1 MFCPFTPAGLIAT
14 IKDAQNNV
22 TTYGYDTHSNRTS
35 VTDALNHQTTFVH
48 DTGDRLGTRHTDGTF
63 SSVSFG

>member
-1 MFCPFTPAGLIAT
+1 M